1 MRVATALAVVGV
13 GLMLGSAAR
22 AESGAAA
29 PGLPASVRVKPLM
42 LPVVSATGAIEKY
55 TQVEV
60 TLEIAD
66 PLRLGEFQVA
76 LPKLQDAMLAGL
88 YEAVESGWIVRGNI
102 ANANAVRRALD
113 GRAENLLGK
122 DSVSRVLITPV
133 ARQSAW
139 P

>member
-1 MRVATALAVVGV
+1 MRTAAALAAFCV
-13 GLMLGSAAR
+13 GLMLCTGAR
-22 AESGAAA
+22 AESGGGA
-29 PGLPASVRVKPLM
+29 PGLPASVRIKPLM
-42 LPVVSATGAIEKY
+42 LPVVSASGSIEKY

-60 TLEIAD
+60 TLEISD
-66 PLRLGEFQVA
+66 PMRLGDFQLA

-88 YEAVESGWIVRGNI
+88 YEAVETGWIVRGNI

-113 GRAENLLGK
+113 ERAEKLLGK